1 MYAFCLYVVLLF
13 AYKENVVHFL
23 FNNACVRLL
32 RFAKQKMLMV
42 SRFRYLKGFLV
53 DVLMNLIFI
62 VIFVMK
68 NNTERKMR
76 IEENYS
82 LEKHNTFHLPVKTR
96 WFMEYA
102 SEEELGRILRDE
114 YFQECLSLHI
124 GGGSNLLFINDFNG
138 IILHSQIKGISV
150 AEETDDSVLLR
161 IGAAEK
167 WDDVVAYA
175 VSRGWGGIENLSLIP
190 GEAGAAAIQNIGAYG
205 AEIKDVIEAVEA
217 YNQLSFEKR
226 TFTNEECLYGYRS
239 SYFKNEHND
248 PYIVT
253 YIYIRLSKK
262 PQFSVGYGNLKEEL
276 AKYPEV
282 TLQAVR
288 DAVISIRRQKL
299 PDPDELGNAG
309 SFFMNPVVPA
319 AQYEKLKEQYPEM
332 PSYPAGEGKVKVPA
346 GWLIEQCGFKG
357 KSHGPVGVYEKQA
370 VILVNLGDARGH
382 EIALVAES
390 IRTAVNDRFGIEIM
404 PEVKYVG

>member
-1 MYAFCLYVVLLF
+1 
-13 AYKENVVHFL
+13 
-23 FNNACVRLL
+23 
-32 RFAKQKMLMV
+32 
-42 SRFRYLKGFLV
+42 
-53 DVLMNLIFI
+53 
-62 VIFVMK
+62 
-68 NNTERKMR
+68 MR

-82 LEKHNTFHLPVKTR
+82 LEKYNTFHLPVKSR

-102 SEEELGRILRDE
+102 DEEELNRILRDE

-150 AEETDDSVLLR
+150 VEETDDSVLLR

-175 VSRGWGGIENLSLIP
+175 VSKGWGGIENLSLIP
-190 GEAGAAAIQNIGAYG
+190 GETGAAAIQNIGAYG
-205 AEIKDVIEAVEA
+205 AEIKDVIETVEA

-226 TFTNEECLYGYRS
+226 LFTNEECQYGYRS
-239 SYFKNEHND
+239 SFFKNEHND

-253 YIYIRLSKK
+253 HVNIRLRKK
-262 PQFSVGYGNLKEEL
+262 PQFSVGYGNLRDEL
-276 AKYPEV
+276 ACYPET

-288 DAVISIRRQKL
+288 DAVIAIRRRKL

-309 SFFMNPVVPA
+309 SFFMNPVIPEK
-319 AQYEKLKEQYPEM
+319 QYEALKKQYPDI
-332 PSYPAGEGKVKVPA
+332 PSYPAEEGKVKVPA

-357 KSHGPVGVYEKQA
+357 KTHGQVGVYEKQA
-370 VILVNLGDARGH
+370 LILVNLGDARGH

-390 IRTAVNDRFGIEIM
+390 IREAVSDKFGIELI

>member
-1 MYAFCLYVVLLF
+1 
-13 AYKENVVHFL
+13 
-23 FNNACVRLL
+23 
-32 RFAKQKMLMV
+32 
-42 SRFRYLKGFLV
+42 
-53 DVLMNLIFI
+53 
-62 VIFVMK
+62 
-68 NNTERKMR
+68 MR

-102 SEEELGRILRDE
+102 TEEELGRILRDE
-114 YFQECLSLHI
+114 YFQECFSLHI

-138 IILHSQIKGISV
+138 IILHSQIKGMQIV
-150 AEETDDSVLLR
+150 EDTDDTVLLR
-161 IGAAEK
+161 IGAAEI

-175 VSRGWGGIENLSLIP
+175 VSNGWGGIENLSLIP

-205 AEIKDVIEAVEA
+205 VEIKDVIEKVET

-226 TFTNEECLYGYRS
+226 VFTNEECLYGYRD

-248 PYIVT
+248 PHIVT
-253 YIYIRLSKK
+253 YIQIRLKKK
-262 PQFSVGYGNLKEEL
+262 PEFSINYGNLKSEL
-276 AKYPEV
+276 AQYSKL

-299 PDPDELGNAG
+299 PDPEELGNAG
-309 SFFMNPVVPA
+309 SFFMNPVIPI
-319 AQYEKLKEQYPEM
+319 AQFEELKKKYPEI
-332 PSYPAGEGKVKVPA
+332 PSYPAGEELIKVPA

-357 KSHGPVGVYEKQA
+357 KSHGQVGVYEKQA
-370 VILVNLGDARGH
+370 LVLVNLGEAKGH

-390 IRTAVNDRFGIEIM
+390 IRTAVKEQFGIEIV

>member
-1 MYAFCLYVVLLF
+1 
-13 AYKENVVHFL
+13 
-23 FNNACVRLL
+23 
-32 RFAKQKMLMV
+32 
-42 SRFRYLKGFLV
+42 
-53 DVLMNLIFI
+53 
-62 VIFVMK
+62 MK
-68 NNTERKMR
+68 

-82 LEKHNTFHLPVKTR
+82 LEKYNTFHLPVKSR
-96 WFMEYA
+96 WFMEYTD
-102 SEEELGRILRDE
+102 EEELNRILRDE

-161 IGAAEK
+161 IGTAEK

-175 VSRGWGGIENLSLIP
+175 VSKGWGGIENLSLIP
-190 GEAGAAAIQNIGAYG
+190 GETGAAAIQNIGAYG
-205 AEIKDVIEAVEA
+205 AEIKDVIETVEA

-226 TFTNEECLYGYRS
+226 LFTNEECRYGYRTS
-239 SYFKNEHND
+239 FFKNEHND

-253 YIYIRLSKK
+253 HVSIRLRKK
-262 PQFSVGYGNLKEEL
+262 PQFSVGYGNLKDEL
-276 AKYPEV
+276 AHYPET

-288 DAVISIRRQKL
+288 DAVIAIRRRKL

-309 SFFMNPVVPA
+309 SFFMNPVIPEK
-319 AQYEKLKEQYPEM
+319 QYETLKKRYPDM
-332 PSYPAGEGKVKVPA
+332 PSYPAEKGKVKVPA

-357 KSHGPVGVYEKQA
+357 KTHGQVGVYEKQA
-370 VILVNLGDARGH
+370 LILVNLGDARGH

-390 IRTAVNDRFGIEIM
+390 IREAVNDKFGIELT

>member
-1 MYAFCLYVVLLF
+1 
-13 AYKENVVHFL
+13 
-23 FNNACVRLL
+23 
-32 RFAKQKMLMV
+32 
-42 SRFRYLKGFLV
+42 
-53 DVLMNLIFI
+53 
-62 VIFVMK
+62 
-68 NNTERKMR
+68 MR

-102 SEEELGRILRDE
+102 TEEELGRILRDE
-114 YFQECLSLHI
+114 YFQECFSLHI

-138 IILHSQIKGISV
+138 IILHSQIKGMQIV
-150 AEETDDSVLLR
+150 EDTDDTVLLR
-161 IGAAEK
+161 IGAAEI

-175 VSRGWGGIENLSLIP
+175 VSNGWGGIENLSLIP

-205 AEIKDVIEAVEA
+205 VEIKDVIEKVET

-226 TFTNEECLYGYRS
+226 VFTNEECLYGYRD

-248 PYIVT
+248 PHIVT
-253 YIYIRLSKK
+253 YIQIRLKKK
-262 PQFSVGYGNLKEEL
+262 PEFSINYGNLKSEL
-276 AKYPEV
+276 AQYSEL

-299 PDPDELGNAG
+299 PDPEELGNAG
-309 SFFMNPVVPA
+309 SFFMNPVIPI
-319 AQYEKLKEQYPEM
+319 AQFEELKKKYPEI
-332 PSYPAGEGKVKVPA
+332 PSYPAGEELIKVPA
-346 GWLIEQCGFKG
+346 GWLIEHCGFKG
-357 KSHGPVGVYEKQA
+357 KSHGQVGVYEKQA
-370 VILVNLGDARGH
+370 LVLVNLGEAKGH

-390 IRTAVNDRFGIEIM
+390 IRTAVKEQFGIEIV

>member
-1 MYAFCLYVVLLF
+1 
-13 AYKENVVHFL
+13 
-23 FNNACVRLL
+23 
-32 RFAKQKMLMV
+32 
-42 SRFRYLKGFLV
+42 
-53 DVLMNLIFI
+53 
-62 VIFVMK
+62 
-68 NNTERKMR
+68 MR

-82 LEKHNTFHLPVKTR
+82 LEKHNTLQLPVKTR

-102 SEEELGRILRDE
+102 TEEELGRILRDE
-114 YFQECLSLHI
+114 YFQECFSLHI

-138 IILHSQIKGISV
+138 IILHSQIKGMQIV
-150 AEETDDSVLLR
+150 EDTDDTVLLR
-161 IGAAEK
+161 IGAAEI

-175 VSRGWGGIENLSLIP
+175 VSNGWGGIENLSLIP

-205 AEIKDVIEAVEA
+205 VEIKDVIEKVET

-226 TFTNEECLYGYRS
+226 VFTNEECLYGYRD

-248 PYIVT
+248 PHIVT
-253 YIYIRLSKK
+253 YIQIRLKKK
-262 PQFSVGYGNLKEEL
+262 PEFSINYGNLKSEL
-276 AKYPEV
+276 AQYSEL

-299 PDPDELGNAG
+299 PDPEELGNAG
-309 SFFMNPVVPA
+309 SFFMNPVIPI
-319 AQYEKLKEQYPEM
+319 AQFEELKKKYPEI
-332 PSYPAGEGKVKVPA
+332 PSYPAGEELIKVPA

-357 KSHGPVGVYEKQA
+357 KSHGQVGVYEKQA
-370 VILVNLGDARGH
+370 LVLVNLGEAKGH

-390 IRTAVNDRFGIEIM
+390 IRTAVKEQFGIEIV